1 MASDSSE
8 DLQLP
13 DLDSVASCRSCFD
26 KDSDE
31 DCDERPVVSASLPD
45 LSDDDSDE
53 DSDESDLPDL
63 SDDDCV
69 GSSVESIPAF
79 LDGSLRDDIVE
90 LFSPPRMVSRC
101 ARFGLRGSLSMDI
114 LTGYDFSRAEDRHRA
129 RWDIARRRPRFVMTC
144 PPCTFYSTLQVLW
157 NKKKVPRLVW
167 LQRERYANV
176 LLTFALKIC
185 QDQID
190 TGDLY
195 GFEHPRFATSWQTP
209 VVKELSSL
217 DTTHC
222 AYFDMCRFNA
232 RTKVEQTPTKKA
244 TSLMTNMPA
253 LFMALDGCTCRC
265 REVHR
270 PLHSSEGGM
279 TRCRWASIYTAE
291 FCDAVLAVL
300 AANR

>member
-31 DCDERPVVSASLPD
+31 DCDERPVVSASLS
-45 LSDDDSDE
+45 SD
-53 DSDESDLPDL
+53 SDLPDL

-167 LQRERYANV
+167 LQRERYADV
-176 LLTFALKIC
+176 LLTFALEIC

-195 GFEHPRFATSWQTP
+195 GFEHPRFATSWQKP
-209 VVKELSSL
+209 VVQEIVIIGYNPL
-217 DTTHC
+217 
-222 AYFDMCRFNA
+222 R
-232 RTKVEQTPTKKA
+232 
-244 TSLMTNMPA
+244 
-253 LFMALDGCTCRC
+253 LF
-265 REVHR
+265 
-270 PLHSSEGGM
+270 
-279 TRCRWASIYTAE
+279 
-291 FCDAVLAVL
+291 
-300 AANR
+300 